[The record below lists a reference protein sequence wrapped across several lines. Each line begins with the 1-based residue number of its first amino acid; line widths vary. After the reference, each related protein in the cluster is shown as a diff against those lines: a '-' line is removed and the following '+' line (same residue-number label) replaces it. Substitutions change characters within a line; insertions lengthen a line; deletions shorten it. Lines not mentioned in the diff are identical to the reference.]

1 MDAGTVLLII
11 LLGVVAVAGLAA
23 ILLGTLV
30 IRVGLLVAR
39 RAAPGAVLMRRGVL
53 QFRAQ
58 TGPEQRRELAAMRL
72 RLRDSLAA
80 TARSLGVAMDSRQHI
95 GNLAYIVR
103 TLDHAAGVLDRQLA
117 VAEKD
122 PDRSIQR
129 VYAQTLGVQ
138 VEQILQTSTG
148 VRQALAR
155 TSQPMTAVDVSELT
169 RRLDIEA
176 KMLDNWSATYTQLGR
191 L

>member
-11 LLGVVAVAGLAA
+11 LLGIVAVGGTTAL
-23 ILLGTLV
+23 ILGTLLF
-30 IRVGLLVAR
+30 RVGLLVAR
-39 RAAPGAVLMRRGVL
+39 RTAPGAALMRRGVL

-58 TGPEQRRELAAMRL
+58 SGPQQRRELAGMRL

-80 TARSLGVAMDSRQHI
+80 TGRSLGVAMDSRQHI

-103 TLDHAAGVLDRQLA
+103 TLEHAGSVVDRQLA
-117 VAEKD
+117 VAERD
-122 PDRSIQR
+122 PDRGIQR

-138 VEQILQTSTG
+138 VEQILQTASG

-155 TSQPMTAVDVSELT
+155 TSQPMTAVDISELT
-169 RRLDIEA
+169 RRLDVEA
-176 KMLDNWSATYTQLGR
+176 KMLDNWAATYTALGR
-191 L
+191 P

>member
-11 LLGVVAVAGLAA
+11 LLGIVVVVGSTAVTFGVLLYQAGRM
-23 ILLGTLV
+23 V
-30 IRVGLLVAR
+30 VR
-39 RAAPGAVLMRRGVL
+39 RAAPGTERVRRGVL
-53 QFRAQ
+53 AFRAQ

-103 TLDHAAGVLDRQLA
+103 TLDHAAGVVDRQLA

-122 PDRSIQR
+122 PDRGIQR

-155 TSQPMTAVDVSELT
+155 TAQPMTAVDVSELT

-176 KMLDNWSATYTQLGR
+176 KLLGNWSATYAQLGR